1 MCPSPQK
8 DRDPKSPD
16 SPSTPKGFLALRYA
30 QGQLDLA
37 HHTNKGWAETWS
49 RKVFPVS
56 TK

>member
-16 SPSTPKGFLALRYA
+16 TPSTPKGFLALRYSH
-30 QGQLDLA
+30 GQLDLA
-37 HHTNKGWAETWS
+37 HHTDKGWAETWS
-49 RKVFPVS
+49 RKVFPAP